1 MELNEHMFPD
11 VVILAGGLG
20 KRLHSVTGGAQK
32 VLAKIGDQPFLEIL
46 IDYIASQGGSVL
58 FYASV
63 MAVMRSR
70 PILKINTRTAKLFFP
85 GKNLH

>member
-1 MELNEHMFPD
+1 MFPD

-20 KRLHSVTGGAQK
+20 KRLKSVTGDSQK

-46 IDYIASQGGSVL
+46 IDYIASQGGSDLSYVS
-58 FYASV
+58 A

-70 PILKINTRTAKLFFP
+70 LILKINTRTARSFFQ
-85 GKNLH
+85 GKNPH